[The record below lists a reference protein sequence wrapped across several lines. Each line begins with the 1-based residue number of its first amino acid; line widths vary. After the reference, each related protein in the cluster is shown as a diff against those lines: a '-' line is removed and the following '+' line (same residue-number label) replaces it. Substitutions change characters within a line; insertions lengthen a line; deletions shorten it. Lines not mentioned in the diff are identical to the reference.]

1 LSDARTLARRD
12 TQEVG
17 MADKH
22 FSTSFEAELASISQR
37 VLDMGRLVQAQ
48 VAKSSKEATSGTG
61 RSKRSMRP

>member
-1 LSDARTLARRD
+1 
-12 TQEVG
+12 